1 MQEVYSSHGFTE
13 YITEMSVWKNLV
25 LFLNFIIIF
34 FLILNSNPTLYFYM
48 LLEYTCQNRKIKLN
62 LKKHE
67 RNGTIISNFMTSR
80 ENTKQLNLRKVD
92 RLKHESLQQNDK
104 SLIKLINV
112 LNLFFFFLICI
123 SYN

>member
-1 MQEVYSSHGFTE
+1 
-13 YITEMSVWKNLV
+13 MSVWKNLV

-34 FLILNSNPTLYFYM
+34 LLILNSNPTLYM
-48 LLEYTCQNRKIKLN
+48 LLEYTCSCQCQNKEIKLN

-67 RNGTIISNFMTSR
+67 RNGTKKFYNFYHFMTSR
-80 ENTKQLNLRKVD
+80 EKHKQLNLRKVD

-104 SLIKLINV
+104 SLIKLINA
-112 LNLFFFFLICI
+112 LNHLFFFFLICI